1 VKVVIAGGSGYIGRH
16 LAARLRAEQH
26 QVVILSRAAQAAPGA
41 GAGTAAGARSVV
53 WDASTASGSWV
64 SELNGADAV
73 VNLAGTSIG
82 ARWTR
87 KNMAAILGSRLAATG
102 ALVSAIGKLDRR
114 PAVLVSASGI
124 DFYGNRGDELVD
136 ENSAAGDSFLADV
149 CRQWETAAEA
159 ASPLGVR
166 VVRIRTSMVFGR
178 GAPAFGLL
186 TLPFRLFAGG
196 PLGNGRQWFTWIHVD
211 DLVALYR
218 RSLGDSTL
226 SGPINAVAPDLR
238 RQRDVAAEIGRVM
251 HRPAL
256 LPAPA
261 PMLRLALGRQS
272 ELLLHGRR
280 AVPTVAQAHGFNF
293 MYGTLP
299 VALQQALKPTT

>member
-1 VKVVIAGGSGYIGRH
+1 MKVVIAGGSGYIGRH

-41 GAGTAAGARSVV
+41 VAGTAAGARSAV

-102 ALVSAIGKLDRR
+102 ALVSAIRKLDRR

-280 AVPTVAQAHGFNF
+280 AVPTVAQAHGFDF